1 MNMIKDILE
10 ERKSSTGKGKK
21 EDFLDDILGE
31 VVGKKI
37 HNTNPRLSRIRLSN
51 IVPGIFRKV
60 VNDVKIE
67 GFTIPAGWIVL
78 VCPPSVHL
86 DSNNYED
93 PHVFNPWRWKALVM
107 DLRESTSASK
117 KFMAFGGGLRLC
129 AGADLSKLQ
138 ISFFLRYFV
147 TKFRWIMKKEGNIV
161 RKPGLCFRMDCT
173 SKSLKET
180 NKKVIKA
187 SAYEQLIVFNF
198 ML

>member
-37 HNTNPRLSRIRLSN
+37 HSAVSSAEYKSTTFAHKVVNEIVRLSN

-93 PHVFNPWRWKALVM
+93 PHVFNPWRWKAKWTCGNPQVHPTSSWRLVGVS
-107 DLRESTSASK
+107 DYVLE
-117 KFMAFGGGLRLC
+117 L
-129 AGADLSKLQ
+129 
-138 ISFFLRYFV
+138 ISPSCKYHFFSPLL
-147 TKFRWIMKKEGNIV
+147 GH
-161 RKPGLCFRMDCT
+161 
-173 SKSLKET
+173 
-180 NKKVIKA
+180 
-187 SAYEQLIVFNF
+187 
-198 ML
+198 